1 MVTGRRMLEFSVT
14 GDEDVELTAMSL
26 DESERCLLTGLQDG
40 TVKMWNHS
48 IGECLLTFPS
58 QDQLEVS
65 PGGQPGPGA
74 PLEKHSTA
82 PITRGHS
89 IFCATLNGC
98 A

>member
-1 MVTGRRMLEFSVT
+1 MVSGCLSGIVSVWEMVTGRRMLEFSVT

-58 QDQLEVS
+58 QDRSPPPVS
-65 PGGQPGPGA
+65 GKP
-74 PLEKHSTA
+74 
-82 PITRGHS
+82 
-89 IFCATLNGC
+89 
-98 A
+98 